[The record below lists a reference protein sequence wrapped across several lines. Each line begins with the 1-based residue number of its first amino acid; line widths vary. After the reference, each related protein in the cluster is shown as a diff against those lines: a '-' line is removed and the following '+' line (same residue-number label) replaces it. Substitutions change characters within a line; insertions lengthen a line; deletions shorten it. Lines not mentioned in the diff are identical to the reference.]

1 MNVLERRHEVAR
13 KTTKVIKSDNI
24 NPAITPEG
32 QEARM
37 IVMAERLAEQQL
49 RDGTA
54 SSQIITHYLKLA
66 TERERL
72 EREKLRGDIELT
84 KAKTEA
90 TQSAKR
96 IEEMYAEA
104 IKSMRS
110 YAGVEDEELQSDD
123 YDEVVH

>member
-1 MNVLERRHEVAR
+1 MAR
-13 KTTKVIKSDNI
+13 TKSKPTKSKPTKSSNI

-37 IVMAERLAEQQL
+37 ITLAVDLAEQQL
-49 RDGTA
+49 REGTA

-96 IEEMYAEA
+96 IEEMYSEA

-110 YAGVEDEELQSDD
+110 YAGVSDDEDIQSDD
-123 YDEVVH
+123 YDADVY